1 VSGVDLTGSALALHA
16 VLLRR
21 HWRGDGVVGPDMGIR
36 LNYRLGR
43 FVKSYLPMMPWR
55 DDLYYQQAQA
65 YWTLAN
71 WRLLELTDH
80 ADFARLATAAARG
93 VLARQRPDGAWDY
106 PNPEWRGRVATTEGT
121 WASIAL
127 VEAYRRTGE
136 AAMLE
141 AALGWHRFLEERIG
155 FQRALGGLAFNYFAG
170 RAAAPVA
177 NNSADVLRLLAE
189 LADATGTDR
198 FLDRAP
204 ELLTFLAAAQRPSGE
219 LPYQVSLDG
228 KPVRLPHYQCPQYNA
243 FECLDLVRYEHLTG
257 DRSVRPIVAG
267 LRRFLEREL
276 GADGE
281 VPYACHART
290 PHVTYHLAAVAAAL
304 HEAAPV
310 VGRTSTHDTPVVR
323 RLLALQR
330 PDGSFPHSRRDYGLL
345 RDDRSYP
352 RTLTMILRHLLLL
365 ADRPVA
371 PQAHDAAREPHGN
384 HR

>member
-1 VSGVDLTGSALALHA
+1 MDLTRSALALHA

-21 HWRGDGVVGPDMGIR
+21 HWRDDGLVGPDMGIR
-36 LNYRLGR
+36 LNYRIGR
-43 FVKSYLPMMPWR
+43 FVKSYLPMVPWR
-55 DDLYYQQAQA
+55 DDLYYEQAQA

-71 WRLLELTDH
+71 LRLLELTGDE
-80 ADFARLATAAARG
+80 DFARLATATAHG
-93 VLARQRPDGAWDY
+93 VLARQRPDGAWEY

-127 VEAYRRTGE
+127 VETYRRTGE
-136 AAMLE
+136 ASMLE
-141 AALGWHRFLEERIG
+141 AALRWYRFLEERIG

-170 RAAAPVA
+170 RAAAPVP

-189 LADATGTDR
+189 LADATGADR

-228 KPVRLPHYQCPQYNA
+228 EAVRLPHYQCPQYNA
-243 FECLDLVRYEHLTG
+243 FECLDLVRYQRLTE

-267 LRRFLEREL
+267 LRRFLQRTI
-276 GADGE
+276 GVDGE
-281 VPYACHART
+281 VPYACQART
-290 PHVTYHLAAVAAAL
+290 PQVTYHLAAVAAAL
-304 HEAAPV
+304 HAAAPV
-310 VGRTSTHDTPVVR
+310 VGKTSTDDTLVLR

-330 PDGSFPHSRRDYGLL
+330 ADGSFPHSRADYGFL

-352 RTLTMILRHLLLL
+352 RTLAMILHHLLLL
-365 ADRPVA
+365 ADRPVT
-371 PQAHDAAREPHGN
+371 AHAYDAAPRAKHG
-384 HR
+384 